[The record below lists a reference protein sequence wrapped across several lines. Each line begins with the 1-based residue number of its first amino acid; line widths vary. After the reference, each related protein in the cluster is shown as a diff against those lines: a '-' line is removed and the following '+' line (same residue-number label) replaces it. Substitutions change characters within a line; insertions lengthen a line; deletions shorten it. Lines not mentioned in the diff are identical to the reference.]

1 MKLGALNIAEASK
14 NTCLYPNRYLD
25 DDCHGCGI
33 YEICSF
39 GGKYKPEDWKKKNT
53 RNEVII
59 KKLDTN

>member
-14 NTCLYPNRYLD
+14 NACLYPNRYLD
-25 DDCHGCGI
+25 DACYGCDI
-33 YEICSF
+33 YEICGF